1 MAGSV
6 RGLKSG
12 AGRPAPAGL
21 ARLLLALLLV
31 ALAPL
36 ALLGCRPGR
45 HRLAPGKAPVIGFS
59 MDSLVVERWQRDIDV
74 FSRSA
79 RELGAELILRVAD
92 QDPAVQERQVRE
104 LLAKGIDVL
113 VIVPNDADRLSEVV
127 AEVKA
132 RGIPVLSYDRLVRK
146 AGVDLYLS
154 FDNEKVG
161 SLMAEALA
169 RAVPAG
175 GYVII
180 NGAKTDHNAIMLN
193 QGIHKVLDPR
203 VAAGKI
209 RIVAEFWPDSWD
221 SGEAKAKM
229 EAIIA
234 GNRDIQA
241 LIAGNDMLAE
251 AAINV
256 LSENRLMQVKVAGQD
271 ADLAACQR
279 LAEGSQYATI
289 YKPID
294 RLALKAAGFAV
305 MLAKGEPLGV
315 DAFID
320 DGAGPVP
327 YARMEPILVTKDLLD
342 ATVIRDGFHDAKAIY
357 LNVRH

>member
-1 MAGSV
+1 MASSV
-6 RGLKSG
+6 RSSEGRQGGPARDRL
-12 AGRPAPAGL
+12 AGI
-21 ARLLLALLLV
+21 LLVLLLV
-31 ALAPL
+31 ALGAW
-36 ALLGCRPGR
+36 AMAACRSGR

-59 MDSLVVERWQRDIDV
+59 LDSLVVERWQRDLDL

-79 RELGAELILRVAD
+79 RDLGAELIVKVAD